1 MNHSCK
7 GQSSRLECA
16 WIYQFAPVPKDIQAT
31 AVVKGPFS
39 STLLMETT
47 PIIEMLVNLPKN
59 RERVSLRTGIPDSW
73 SEFVLFE
80 YLKNL
85 KALKSVKNETALKW
99 CSKNNLKITEDLHKQ
114 FHLPFQQGIPDPWK
128 NWPKR
133 RPRDTHAGSTCKTDN
148 ICVGDDQK
156 LKKKSKF

>member
-59 RERVSLRTGIPDSW
+59 RERVSLRTGIPDSCKAYQTLGKIGLNDALEILTRDQHVRQTTYAW
-73 SEFVLFE
+73 EMI
-80 YLKNL
+80 KN
-85 KALKSVKNETALKW
+85 
-99 CSKNNLKITEDLHKQ
+99 
-114 FHLPFQQGIPDPWK
+114 
-128 NWPKR
+128 
-133 RPRDTHAGSTCKTDN
+133 
-148 ICVGDDQK
+148 
-156 LKKKSKF
+156 